1 MKDWYKFETGNESR
15 KEALLRFL
23 RRNKLTH
30 ELIDRSA
37 EERCDWWRVK
47 ILITNNTQLTNIN
60 NWLKAN

>member
-15 KEALLRFL
+15 KESLLRFL
-23 RRNKLTH
+23 RRNKIAH

-37 EERCDWWRVK
+37 EERCDWWRVN